1 MIVIYTWQHLQTGS
15 MVGFSPF
22 WKKMEQGWGRADAH
36 PAESFQIRIAKNT
49 RARESR
55 YKSETRGG
63 AATSRETTSAVNA
76 RKLSSV
82 LAASS

>member
-1 MIVIYTWQHLQTGS
+1 MVIFHFFLE
-15 MVGFSPF
+15 
-22 WKKMEQGWGRADAH
+22 KKEQGWGRADAH

-49 RARESR
+49 RAHESR
-55 YKSETRGG
+55 YKSKTRGR

-76 RKLSSV
+76 RQLSSV